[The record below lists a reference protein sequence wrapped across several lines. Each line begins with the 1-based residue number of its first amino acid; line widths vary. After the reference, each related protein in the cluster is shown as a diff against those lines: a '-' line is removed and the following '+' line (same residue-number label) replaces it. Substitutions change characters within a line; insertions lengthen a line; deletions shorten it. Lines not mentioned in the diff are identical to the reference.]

1 MFVRKNNFYR
11 LFKLKVYLKENPDYL
26 EKQEKVNKE
35 LLNMLMK
42 NEGQEIV
49 LQDNIGDKFDDLDL
63 PEEKVNSCD
72 HKNSVENV
80 AYFYIQL
87 TIEQLNIIEINLK
100 ISCTFVAI
108 F

>member
-1 MFVRKNNFYR
+1 MFVRKNDFYR

-42 NEGQEIV
+42 NEGQEIA

-63 PEEKVNSCD
+63 PEEKVNNCD
-72 HKNSVENV
+72 HKSSVENV
-80 AYFYIQL
+80 A
-87 TIEQLNIIEINLK
+87 
-100 ISCTFVAI
+100 
-108 F
+108 